1 MNKIMKKMEM
11 GQQVEGKFK
20 KKKVNQTVQIYRR
33 VQFDNIRRDGLP
45 KAVRED
51 DNPYNRF

>member
-20 KKKVNQTVQIYRR
+20 KKKVNQTVHNLLER
-33 VQFDNIRRDGLP
+33 VRNLITLDEMGCL

-51 DNPYNRF
+51 DNL